1 MGILATLIIGAIAG
15 FVAGKLMRG
24 QGYGVIG
31 NIIVGIIGSI
41 LGGWLSSLLIGVD
54 LTNGFN
60 LTTLIV
66 SIIGAVI
73 AIFVWGLIT
82 RRRTTRA

>member
-1 MGILATLIIGAIAG
+1 MGILATLIIGGIAG
-15 FVAGKLMRG
+15 FIAGKLMRG
-24 QGYGVIG
+24 QGYGLIG

-41 LGGWLSSLLIGVD
+41 IGGWLSSLLVGVD

-73 AIFVWGLIT
+73 AIFIWGLIMG
-82 RRRTTRA
+82 RRTARS

>member
-1 MGILATLIIGAIAG
+1 MGILATLIIGALAGFIAG
-15 FVAGKLMRG
+15 KVMRG
-24 QGYGVIG
+24 AGYGLIG

-54 LTNGFN
+54 LTSGFN

-66 SIIGAVI
+66 SILGAVI
-73 AIFVWGLIT
+73 AIFIWGLI
-82 RRRTTRA
+82 RGRRTAST